1 MDQKYTNDTTFSYYK
16 DLDENCMVKKRL
28 KNQKVIKDILLKKRT
43 KRKIGALGASF
54 LGNMLTGKGIVE
66 ASYGNKNQKEC

>member
-1 MDQKYTNDTTFSYYK
+1 MIQRFHT
-16 DLDENCMVKKRL
+16 
-28 KNQKVIKDILLKKRT
+28 IKTWTEEPKGNKGYFTKKRT

>member
-28 KNQKVIKDILLKKRT
+28 KNQKVIKDILLKKEQ
-43 KRKIGALGASF
+43 
-54 LGNMLTGKGIVE
+54 KGRLVL
-66 ASYGNKNQKEC
+66 